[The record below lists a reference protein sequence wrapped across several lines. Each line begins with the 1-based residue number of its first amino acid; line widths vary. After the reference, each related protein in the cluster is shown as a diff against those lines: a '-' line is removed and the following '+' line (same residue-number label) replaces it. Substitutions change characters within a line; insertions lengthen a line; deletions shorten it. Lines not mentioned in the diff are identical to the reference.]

1 MLQSSNPTFIIA
13 FVAGLLSFVSPC
25 VLPLYPSYLSYIT
38 GISYDEM
45 HGAGDRSVVRRRSL
59 MHSLFFCLGFSIIFV
74 ALGFASGTLG
84 SLFLD
89 YSTLIRRVGGI
100 LIIMM
105 GLFLSGLL
113 KIDFLYKQAKFQLK
127 SKPVGYLGA
136 VVVGISFAAGW
147 TPCIGPILSSVLLIA
162 ATNPISGSALM
173 LFYSIGFAL
182 PFLVLAYTLG
192 SVRWLLRY
200 SEIISRIGGVGLII
214 MGILLFTN
222 AMTSITTWLIRIF
235 GGFTGF

>member
-1 MLQSSNPTFIIA
+1 
-13 FVAGLLSFVSPC
+13 
-25 VLPLYPSYLSYIT
+25 
-38 GISYDEM
+38 M
-45 HGAGDRSVVRRRSL
+45 HGTGDRSVVRRRSL

-74 ALGFASGTLG
+74 ALGFASGSLG

-100 LIIMM
+100 LIIVM

-147 TPCIGPILSSVLLIA
+147 SPCIGPILSSVLLIA
-162 ATNPISGSALM
+162 ATNPVSGSALM

-200 SEIISRIGGVGLII
+200 SEIISRIGGIGLII

>member
-13 FVAGLLSFVSPC
+13 FVAGLLSFISPC

-45 HGAGDRSVVRRRSL
+45 HADGDRSLVRRRSL

-74 ALGFASGTLG
+74 ALGFTSSMVGT
-84 SLFLD
+84 LFLD
-89 YSTLIRRVGGI
+89 YSTLIRQIGAI
-100 LIIMM
+100 LIIVM

-136 VVVGISFAAGW
+136 IVVGISCAAGW
-147 TPCIGPILSSVLLIA
+147 TPCIGPILASVLAIA
-162 ATNPISGSALM
+162 ASNPVSGVTLM
-173 LFYSIGFAL
+173 LFYSI
-182 PFLVLAYTLG
+182 
-192 SVRWLLRY
+192 
-200 SEIISRIGGVGLII
+200 
-214 MGILLFTN
+214 
-222 AMTSITTWLIRIF
+222 
-235 GGFTGF
+235 